1 MMRRTVGWPAVIIVS
16 ALAAGVLTVTD
27 SALPARPLIAL
38 WFLCVCPGM
47 AFVRLLR
54 LSEGLTEVTLAIALS
69 VAMDV
74 IVAGVLLYA
83 GVWSPRWGLI
93 VLIALSL
100 VGAVLQVTTSR
111 PLVHVVR
118 VAEPGDLP

>member
-1 MMRRTVGWPAVIIVS
+1 MTRRTAGWPAVIIVS
-16 ALAAGVLTVTD
+16 ALAAGVLTITD
-27 SALPARPLIAL
+27 SASPARPLIAL

-54 LSEGLTEVTLAIALS
+54 LGEGLTEMTLAIALS
-69 VAMDV
+69 LAMDV

-100 VGAVLQVTTSR
+100 VGAILQVTTSR

-118 VAEPGDLP
+118 IAEPGDLP